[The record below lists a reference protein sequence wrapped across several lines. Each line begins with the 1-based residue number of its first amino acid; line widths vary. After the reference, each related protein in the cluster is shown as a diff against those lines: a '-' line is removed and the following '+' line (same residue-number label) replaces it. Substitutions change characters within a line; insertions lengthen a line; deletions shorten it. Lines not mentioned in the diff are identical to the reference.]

1 MAGKIMQ
8 ILENKSLFQQAAFIN
23 GKWVEA
29 ESQDRVIVTNPATNE
44 EIGSVPNMGRIEAL
58 EAVESSHNAL
68 QSWKIMTAQA
78 RANILML
85 WHQLTL
91 DNAEDIAR
99 IMTTEQGKPFAEA
112 LGEVK
117 YAASFIQWFAEEGKR
132 IYGDVIPTTNKG
144 QRFIITK
151 EPLGVVAAITP
162 WNFPLAMI
170 TRKAAP
176 ALAAGCSIVIKP
188 ANETPFCAL
197 AIAKLAELAGIPAGV
212 INVITGDSEAIGDV
226 FTTHEKVKKL
236 TFTGSTPIGRL
247 LMSKCSSTVKKLA
260 LELGGNAPLIVF
272 EDANLNKAVEGAILA
287 KFRNAGQTCV
297 CANRIYVHKNVYT
310 EFTEKFIQAVKEL
323 KVGNGFDNDVQIGPL
338 INEKAIIKAE
348 RLIQEAC
355 DKGASIAYGGKRH
368 NLGSTFFE
376 PTILTN
382 VNKNMEI
389 VSEEIF
395 GPVAALISFESDEEV
410 IEQANDTIY
419 GLAAYLYTEN
429 ISRIFTVAEQ
439 LEYGM
444 VGMNSTAISN
454 EVVPFGGVKQSGF
467 GREGSKYGLE
477 EFVTTK
483 YLCLGI

>member
-1 MAGKIMQ
+1 MQ
-8 ILENKSLFQQAAFIN
+8 TLKNVTLFQQSAFIN
-23 GKWVEA
+23 GEWVEA
-29 ESQDRVIVTNPATNE
+29 DSKARVIVTNPATGE
-44 EIGSVPNMGRIEAL
+44 EIGSVPDMGSVEAL
-58 EAVESSHNAL
+58 KAVEDSHDAL
-68 QSWKIMTAQA
+68 GSWKAMTAQA
-78 RANILML
+78 RADILMS
-85 WHQLTL
+85 WYKLTL
-91 DNAEDIAR
+91 DNAEDIAF
-99 IMTTEQGKPFAEA
+99 IMTMEQGKPLAEA

-132 IYGDVIPTTNKG
+132 IYGDVIPSTNKD
-144 QRFIITK
+144 QRFLITK

-176 ALAAGCSIVIKP
+176 ALAAGCTIVIKP

-197 AIAKLAELAGIPAGV
+197 AIAKLAEQAGVPAGV
-212 INVITGDSEAIGDV
+212 INVITGNSKAIGSV
-226 FTTHEKVKKL
+226 FTTHEKVRKL

-247 LMSKCSSTVKKLA
+247 LMQQCSSTVKKLA

-272 EDANLNKAVEGAILA
+272 EDADLDKAIQGALFA

-297 CANRIYVHKNVYT
+297 CANRIYVHKKIYS
-310 EFTEKFIQAVKEL
+310 EFAAKFIEAVKGL
-323 KVGNGFDNDVQIGPL
+323 KVGNGLDNQVQVGPL

-348 RLIQEAC
+348 KLIEDAC
-355 DKGASIAYGGKRH
+355 NKGASLVCGGKRH
-368 NLGSTFFE
+368 KLGHSFFE
-376 PTILTN
+376 PTILTD
-382 VNKNMEI
+382 VDKSMDI

-395 GPVAALISFESDEEV
+395 GPVAPLISFESDKEV

-419 GLAAYLYTEN
+419 GLAAYIYTEN
-429 ISRIFTVAEQ
+429 ISRIFKVAEQ

-444 VGMNSTAISN
+444 VGMNSTAISS

-483 YLCLGI
+483 YLCLEL